1 MKSVFPNAR
10 FLSLFIRN
18 HLVLV
23 GCTILS
29 GLGFAVF
36 ESLNVAAIFPVMNS
50 ILTVTQP
57 PGDNGRVIHFVNR
70 IVSYFPLQD
79 LFISSCVLLI
89 GATFFKSMSFLLFNY
104 VSNKLSQICRRDL
117 QNQIYEK
124 FLYSDYQYFLD
135 NKQGTLLYRLLNAPS
150 HVGTALK
157 LIPDIFIQSIKILFL
172 IILLFTM
179 SARAATGM
187 LVVGVVFGI
196 LIKSLSRKTYRFGK
210 EVTQALTDETT
221 IANESVSGIRQIM
234 IFSNQK
240 MWIRRFWGKI
250 NAYYHYK
257 LRSQILNATPVII
270 LEPIVISAVAC
281 IGMLIKVRY
290 GNQFI
295 EVLPMLSVYALAI
308 FRINP
313 SLSIIGQHR
322 MLMMNILPNIEICY
336 STLVANT
343 RSLQNGQRK
352 LHSFQKQ
359 ISFENVAFHYPNRG
373 NVFKEL
379 SLVINKGETIAIVG
393 PSGAGKSTLM
403 DLLVRLYDPTHGNIK
418 VDKIGLKDIKI
429 DTWRNKIGYVSQD
442 PFIFHATID
451 ENISFAENKYSEEEI
466 IAAARNAN
474 AHEFICEFPDGYQTV
489 VGDKGMKLSGGQKQR
504 ITIARAIIRKPELI
518 IFDEATS
525 SLDTISENLVQK
537 AIDEISK
544 KYTVI
549 IIAHRLSTIQ
559 NADRIIVLDNKRIAE
574 EGKHSELLSF
584 KGVYWALYNQ
594 ATTNYNG

>member
-1 MKSVFPNAR
+1 
-10 FLSLFIRN
+10 
-18 HLVLV
+18 
-23 GCTILS
+23 
-29 GLGFAVF
+29 
-36 ESLNVAAIFPVMNS
+36 
-50 ILTVTQP
+50 
-57 PGDNGRVIHFVNR
+57 
-70 IVSYFPLQD
+70 
-79 LFISSCVLLI
+79 
-89 GATFFKSMSFLLFNY
+89 
-104 VSNKLSQICRRDL
+104 
-117 QNQIYEK
+117 
-124 FLYSDYQYFLD
+124 
-135 NKQGTLLYRLLNAPS
+135 
-150 HVGTALK
+150 
-157 LIPDIFIQSIKILFL
+157 
-172 IILLFTM
+172 
-179 SARAATGM
+179 
-187 LVVGVVFGI
+187 
-196 LIKSLSRKTYRFGK
+196 
-210 EVTQALTDETT
+210 
-221 IANESVSGIRQIM
+221 
-234 IFSNQK
+234 
-240 MWIRRFWGKI
+240 
-250 NAYYHYK
+250 
-257 LRSQILNATPVII
+257 
-270 LEPIVISAVAC
+270 
-281 IGMLIKVRY
+281 
-290 GNQFI
+290 
-295 EVLPMLSVYALAI
+295 
-308 FRINP
+308 
-313 SLSIIGQHR
+313 
-322 MLMMNILPNIEICY
+322 
-336 STLVANT
+336 
-343 RSLQNGQRK
+343 
-352 LHSFQKQ
+352 
-359 ISFENVAFHYPNRG
+359 
-373 NVFKEL
+373 
-379 SLVINKGETIAIVG
+379 VINKGETIAIVG